1 MKRFTGSV
9 LRNQGYYFRPS
20 VTWSALSSGRIAF
33 RFKLEG
39 GSETCPR
46 CGKVLSIN
54 RTVVMREKHSEWKSK
69 EYDDGVFTDEMD
81 KNETSKFFSSPGDL

>member
-1 MKRFTGSV
+1 M
-9 LRNQGYYFRPS
+9 RNYCRYCG
-20 VTWSALSSGRIAF
+20 
-33 RFKLEG
+33 FKLEG

-69 EYDDGVFTDEMD
+69 EYDDGVFTDEMY